1 MAGIG
6 FELRRILNRDSYAAT
21 LQAYVYAGL
30 ISAGPWVLS
39 IFSVLLVGLMS
50 ISVVVPTAHVVQFLV
65 SVTYLMAA
73 SLIVTGGAQ
82 LVFTRFVSD
91 RLFEGRSDLLAPN
104 LFGLLVLMTAFF
116 GSAAVLFC
124 LLAFPEESLLYRG
137 LLAGNFIVLINLWV
151 VVIFL
156 SGMKA
161 YNRILLI
168 MLFGYLVMVLAAWV
182 LRHANKEGLLLAFL
196 LGHGVLLHTFLLET
210 IRQFPVRRAFAFDF
224 LDRRMIFPSLIFTG
238 AFYYCGIWADKFLFW
253 FNPATSEAVIGPLRA
268 SGIYDIP
275 IFLAYLTII
284 PGMAVFLVRI
294 ETDFAENYERFY
306 NAIRGGEALDHIYFL
321 KDQMTSSIRRGVLEI
336 FKVQGVTILLFFLWA
351 EEILELLGI
360 SLNYLPLL
368 YVDVVGV
375 SVQMVLMSLLNVL
388 FYLDRRGSVL
398 VITSTFFLANVALT
412 ALTQVMGVI
421 YFGYGF
427 VGATMIATFL
437 TIVILN
443 RVVRHLEYE
452 TFMLNR

>member
-39 IFSVLLVGLMS
+39 IFSVLLVGLLS
-50 ISVVVPTAHVVQFLV
+50 IAVVVPTTHVVQFLV
-65 SVTYLMAA
+65 SVTYLMAS
-73 SLIVTGGAQ
+73 SLIISGGAQ

-91 RLFEGRSDLLAPN
+91 RLYEQRDDLLTPN
-104 LFGLLVLMTAFF
+104 LFGLLGLMTLVFGSMAALVCLLLFPDQSVLYRVLM
-116 GSAAVLFC
+116 L
-124 LLAFPEESLLYRG
+124 
-137 LLAGNFIVLINLWV
+137 GNFLVLINLWI

-161 YNRILLI
+161 YNRILQI
-168 MLFGYLVMVLAAWV
+168 MFFGYSTMVLAAFV
-182 LRHANKEGLLLAFL
+182 LRHADKEGLLLAFM
-196 LGHGVLLHTFLLET
+196 LGHAVLLYTFLVEI
-210 IRQFPVRRAFAFDF
+210 IRQFPVKRWFAFDF
-224 LDRRMIFPSLIFTG
+224 LNRRLIFPSLIFTG
-238 AFYYCGIWADKFLFW
+238 LFYYLGIWVDKFLFW
-253 FNPATSEAVIGPLRA
+253 FNHATSEAVIGPLRA
-268 SGIYDIP
+268 SEIYDIP

-294 ETDFAENYERFY
+294 ETDFAENYDRFY

-321 KDQMTSSIRRGVLEI
+321 KDKMTASIRQGVLEI

-351 EEILELLGI
+351 DEILRVLGI

-388 FYLDRRGSVL
+388 FYLDRRGTVL
-398 VITSTFFLANVALT
+398 IVTATFFVSNVVLT
-412 ALTQVMGVI
+412 LVTQSAGVI

-437 TIVILN
+437 TIVLLN
-443 RVVRHLEYE
+443 RIVRELEYE